1 MQNSTPGKGKVNW
14 FVEVLRVLGIIGKV
28 LLRLLSYVFNILM
41 TVLLIG
47 LITGIIV
54 CSVFAIYI
62 NNYLDL
68 EIDPSLIA
76 SVNTN
81 STTRIY
87 YVDYETLEDR
97 QNRNGTL
104 VEVED
109 QRLYG
114 TANSIYASY
123 SQFPENLVNAFIA
136 IEDHRFR
143 SHNGVDWWTT
153 AQAVF
158 NFIFD
163 TGSAGGSTITQQ
175 LIKNITDE
183 DEVKVQR
190 KVEEIFRALNLEKEK
205 SKEEIIEAYLNI
217 VFLGNG
223 CEGVQS
229 AANKYFDK
237 DVSELSLVECAA
249 LAAIVKN
256 PSQYEPVYHDQ
267 GRYKENGDYIEG
279 NADRRW
285 VVLSEMKRRGFITEA
300 EMEAAQAEQLDLKYF
315 DEEEDSAASD
325 DGMLIYSWYT
335 ESLIEQLKEDLMEK
349 FDISERSASLM
360 ILTGG
365 LTIVTPMDPEVQAT
379 LEEVYENDAEYF
391 PSVSAGIQPQSA
403 MVVMDPYTGDVLGL
417 VGGRGEK
424 VQNLITNR
432 ASSARR
438 PPGSSIKPLSVYA
451 PAIEAGLITYGSVVD
466 DTPFRFNPYEISPAT
481 EWNEAVTGY
490 TLYPRNY
497 PDVFMGLTTV
507 NSAVERS
514 VNTIAMKILDL
525 YGIDR
530 SFDFMKNT
538 LHFDSLVESYTK
550 ESGEIITDKGLASL
564 ALGQPNYGV
573 TVLEMTAAY
582 CMFQNEGVYN
592 TPNLYL
598 YVLDSEGEM
607 LLDNRDDPQIVLSE
621 ETASIMTKMLQNV
634 VNQGTATAVTLRN
647 TVDVAAKTGTTSA
660 DFDRYF
666 VGYTPYFVGG
676 VWTGYD
682 YNQSLSA
689 FGRSPSLVIWDKVM
703 TMLHQKYIDEAAN
716 GGEPLRKF
724 DMAPGVITAEYCKDS
739 GMLPS
744 DACYLDPR
752 GHRIETGY
760 FTRETVPKEECTT
773 HVIVKRDTSTN
784 LIACPQCNPADC
796 VEEALIRVEDRIFPT
811 EVYIVDA
818 QYTYREMPSTVKPS
832 GWWGVP
838 FYIHMLGE
846 GEYGGSSGVTTPHNA
861 YCYFHCDYRPWG
873 GNPPA
878 EDSGWDWETSD
889 ETEAPET
896 EAPETKAP
904 ETETPETE
912 ATETEAIDTDVPDT
926 EAIET
931 ETPSDIPET
940 DAPSDE
946 DGESASVN
954 TDIFTGDDWFT
965 N

>member
-1 MQNSTPGKGKVNW
+1 MENKTPGTARVNW
-14 FVEVLRVLGIIGKV
+14 GIEVLRVLGVIGKV
-28 LLRLLSYVFNILM
+28 LLRLLSYVFNVLM

-76 SVNTN
+76 TVNTN
-81 STTRIY
+81 STTQIY
-87 YVDYETLEDR
+87 YVDYETPEDR

-114 TANSIYASY
+114 TENSIYASY

-205 SKEEIIEAYLNI
+205 SKEEIMEAYLNI

-237 DVSELSLVECAA
+237 DVSELSLVECAC
-249 LAAIVKN
+249 LASIVKN

-267 GRYKENGDYIEG
+267 GRYKANGDYVEG

-285 VVLSEMKRRGFITEA
+285 VVLKEMNRRGYITEEEMK
-300 EMEAAQAEQLDLKYF
+300 AAQEEQLDLKF
-315 DEEEDSAASD
+315 FREDDSSTSD

-379 LEEVYENDAEYF
+379 LEEVYVNDSEYF
-391 PSVSAGIQPQSA
+391 PSVSSGIQPESA

-424 VQNLITNR
+424 IVNLGTNR
-432 ASSARR
+432 ASGSRR

-451 PAIEAGLITYGSVVD
+451 PALEAGLITYGSTID
-466 DTPFRFNPYEISPAT
+466 DTPFRFNEYEISPAT
-481 EWNEAVTGY
+481 QWNEAVVGY

-497 PDVFMGLTTV
+497 PDVFMGLTTI

-514 VNTIAMKILDL
+514 VNTVAMKVLDML
-525 YGIDR
+525 GIER

-538 LHFDSLVESYTK
+538 LHFDSLIESETK
-550 ESGEIITDKGLASL
+550 SNGEIITDKGLAALS
-564 ALGQPNYGV
+564 LGQPNYGV

-582 CMFQNEGVYN
+582 CMFQNDGVYN

-598 YVLDSEGEM
+598 YVLDSNGEM
-607 LLDNRDDPQIVLSE
+607 LLENRDDPEIVLSQ
-621 ETASIMTKMLQNV
+621 ETASIMTTMLQNV
-634 VNQGTATAVTLRN
+634 VNNGTATGVTLRH
-647 TVDVAAKTGTTSA
+647 TVDVAAKTGTTTA

-666 VGYTPYFVGG
+666 VGYTPYYVGG

-689 FGRSPSLVIWDKVM
+689 FRQSPSLVIWDKVM
-703 TMLHQKYIDEAAN
+703 TMLHQKYIDEAAA
-716 GGEPLRKF
+716 GGEPLKTF
-724 DMAPGVITAEYCKDS
+724 EQAPGVITAEYCMDS
-739 GMLPS
+739 GLLPT
-744 DACYLDPR
+744 DACRMDPR

-760 FTRETVPKEECTT
+760 FTRDSVPKEECET
-773 HVIVKRDTSTN
+773 HVIVKRDTVTN
-784 LIACPQCNPADC
+784 LIACPQCNPKDC
-796 VEEALIRVEDRIFPT
+796 TDVALIRVEDRIFPT

-818 QYTYREMPSTVKPS
+818 QYTYREMDSSVKPS

-838 FYIHMLGE
+838 FYIHLLGE
-846 GEYGGSSGVTTPHNA
+846 GEYGGSSGVTTPYNA

-878 EDSGWDWETSD
+878 EDSGWDWETALKPD
-889 ETEAPET
+889 EETVEAET
-896 EAPETKAP
+896 QEPTTGDP
-904 ETETPETE
+904 
-912 ATETEAIDTDVPDT
+912 PD
-926 EAIET
+926 
-931 ETPSDIPET
+931 D
-940 DAPSDE
+940 DDE
-946 DGESASVN
+946 DDDEGLSN
-954 TDIFTGDDWFT
+954 PDIFNGDDWFT
-965 N
+965 D